1 MYEIKRKSVT
11 MRGKTLSLI
20 FDSYMKLIFSVMKLI
35 NVYLRRSRRLRYRF
49 SDKRVLNTG
58 TRDLVDNKASTTIN
72 IFSAIIFK

>member
-58 TRDLVDNKASTTIN
+58 IRDLVDNKASTTIN

>member
-11 MRGKTLSLI
+11 MRGQTLSLI